1 VALQAT
7 IRLPG
12 PLRAVAPLVAPG
24 EQASAERVAMEAE
37 LEQRLAAAQQQ
48 LQAERKKLAGAMAAI
63 QDAAGQLRQLHAD
76 ILAEGERQLAD
87 LAVQI
92 ARKVLMQEI
101 QAGRYE
107 IDPIVAEALRHV
119 PARHEAVVH
128 LHPDDHAACQMVGQ
142 LAGEAEGIR
151 FVADPNVPRAE
162 CAIETPE
169 GVVEAAIESHLSQ
182 IARALGDEE

>member
-1 VALQAT
+1 MALEAT

-12 PLRAVAPLVAPG
+12 PLRAVAPVVSPG
-24 EQASAERVAMEAE
+24 EPASAEQAAMEAE
-37 LEQRLAAAQQQ
+37 LEQRLAAARQQ
-48 LQAERKKLAGAMAAI
+48 LQAEREKLAGAMAAV
-63 QDAAGQLRQLHAD
+63 QDAAGQLRRIHAD
-76 ILAEGERQLAD
+76 ILAEGERKLAD

-142 LAGEAEGIR
+142 LAGDAEGIR

-162 CAIETPE
+162 CVVETPE
-169 GVVEAAIESHLSQ
+169 GVVESAVESHLGA